1 MKIRTIAALSCI
13 GLAQSALANIDIQ
26 FDYSYDTSH
35 FFTDS
40 NAYRQN
46 ALNAAASAFES
57 RLTDSLGTITSSSSD
72 HFTAIFFN
80 PADPN
85 APEVQLANQS
95 VAANVIRVYVGSY
108 DFSAGTLGIGGA
120 GGFSCSGMGGFCT
133 SARDRGQAN
142 TINPG
147 ATDVAP
153 WGGAISF
160 DTNTAWNFTMAAPAA
175 GQYDLYSVAVHELGH
190 VLGFGTSDSF
200 ANHLSGLTFSGAAT
214 GSVAMYDSGHWAENT
229 TSKVNGMTQEAA
241 MTPFI
246 GDGQRK
252 YFTDLDFAGLH
263 DIGWQVSAVPEP
275 EAWAMLLA
283 GLGLIGW
290 AARRRLR

>member
-1 MKIRTIAALSCI
+1 MKAKTVVVLTCL

-35 FFTDS
+35 FFTGS
-40 NAYRQN
+40 NAYRQDV
-46 ALNAAASAFES
+46 LNAAAATFES
-57 RLTDSLGTITSSSSD
+57 RLTDSLGAITSTSNN
-72 HFTAIFFN
+72 HFTASFFN

-85 APEVQLANQS
+85 SSYVQLPDQS
-95 VAANVIRVYVGSY
+95 VATDVIRIYVGGY
-108 DFSAGTLGIGGA
+108 DFGAGTLGIGGP
-120 GGFSCSGMGGFCT
+120 GGFSCSGLGNFCASAT
-133 SARDRGQAN
+133 SRGQGKTN
-142 TINPG
+142 NPG

-160 DTNTAWNFTMAAPAA
+160 DTSTNWNFTMAAPTI

-200 ANHLSGLTFSGAAT
+200 TDHLSGLTFSGATT
-214 GSVAMYDSGHWAENT
+214 GSVAMYDSAHWAQNI
-229 TSKVNGMTQEAA
+229 TSKVNGIAQEPA
-241 MTPFI
+241 MTPFLE
-246 GDGQRK
+246 DGQRK
-252 YFTDLDFAGLH
+252 YFTDLDFAALH

-290 AARRRLR
+290 AARRRRR